1 MRSTL
6 VLPFLLPA
14 AYAQLNTL
22 AVAAGLKYFGSATDN
37 SELTDAA
44 YLALLSNTSDFAQIT
59 PGNGQKWDSTEK
71 SQGVFT
77 FTNGDEI
84 TALATKN
91 SQLVRCHTLVWYSQ
105 LPSWVSGGTWTNE
118 TLQAVMKNHITE
130 EMTHY
135 KGQCYAWDVVNE
147 AFDDT
152 SAAAFRNSV
161 FYQAMGEDYIRIA
174 FETARAADPD
184 VKLYYNDYNI
194 EYTGTKAANALAMV
208 TKLVNGGTPIDGVG
222 VQGHYIVGKMPSGSD
237 ITKNLEAY
245 TALGLEVAITEL
257 DIRMT
262 VPSTEADLA
271 QQSTDYATAVTACL
285 DVANCIGITIWDF
298 TDKYSWIPSVF
309 SGQGAACLFDENLV
323 KKPAYDGV
331 VAALSAGR
339 KSGSASSV
347 VIATTVA
354 STQAASSTSAAASV
368 ALVSSP
374 AIAVSAGSSSAVVS
388 STIAVPTASGF
399 TTSYIPAQ
407 TSSQAAVEPSVS
419 SEIPSATSASAPIAT
434 AEPVADE
441 DDCE

>member
-1 MRSTL
+1 ML
-6 VLPFLLPA
+6 IFL
-14 AYAQLNTL
+14 
-22 AVAAGLKYFGSATDN
+22 
-37 SELTDAA
+37 
-44 YLALLSNTSDFAQIT
+44 
-59 PGNGQKWDSTEK
+59 
-71 SQGVFT
+71 
-77 FTNGDEI
+77 
-84 TALATKN
+84 
-91 SQLVRCHTLVWYSQ
+91 
-105 LPSWVSGGTWTNE
+105 VSGGTWTNE

-147 AFDDT
+147 AFDDS

-298 TDKYSWIPSVF
+298 TDKVRNIFQWTLVFANMKQYSWIPSVF

-374 AIAVSAGSSSAVVS
+374 AIAVSAGSSSAVVP
-388 STIAVPTASGF
+388 STIAVPTTSGF

-419 SEIPSATSASAPIAT
+419 SKIPSATSASAPIAT

>member
-37 SELTDAA
+37 SEITDTA

-77 FTNGDEI
+77 FTKGDEI
-84 TALATKN
+84 TALAAKN

-118 TLQAVMKNHITE
+118 TLQAVMKSHITE

-184 VKLYYNDYNI
+184 AKLYYNDYNI
-194 EYTGTKAANALAMV
+194 EYTGAKATNALAMV

-237 ITKNLEAY
+237 ISTHLEAY

-262 VPSTEADLA
+262 LPSTESDLA
-271 QQSTDYATAVTACL
+271 QQSTDYAAAVTACL
-285 DVANCIGITIWDF
+285 DVANCVGITIWDF

-331 VAALSAGR
+331 VAALSAGK

-354 STQAASSTSAAASV
+354 STQAASSTAVATSVVPISSA
-368 ALVSSP
+368 
-374 AIAVSAGSSSAVVS
+374 AIAVPAVSS
-388 STIAVPTASGF
+388 STIAIPTASGF

-407 TSSQAAVEPSVS
+407 TSSQAVVEPSVS
-419 SEIPSATSASAPIAT
+419 SEIPSATSANVPIAT
-434 AEPVADE
+434 TEPVADE

>member
-1 MRSTL
+1 MRSTV

-14 AYAQLNTL
+14 AYAQLNDL

-37 SELTDAA
+37 SELTDSA
-44 YLALLSNTSDFAQIT
+44 YVSLLSNTSDFAQIT

-77 FTNGDEI
+77 FTKGDEM

-152 SAAAFRNSV
+152 SAAAFRSSV
-161 FYQAMGEDYIRIA
+161 FYKAMGEDYIRIA
-174 FETARAADPD
+174 FDTARAADPD

-194 EYTGTKAANALAMV
+194 EYTGAKATNALAMV

-237 ITKNLEAY
+237 ISKHLEAY

-257 DIRMT
+257 DIRMNL
-262 VPSTEADLA
+262 PSTASDLA

-285 DVANCIGITIWDF
+285 DVAKCVGITIWDF

-339 KSGSASSV
+339 KSGSTSSV
-347 VIATTVA
+347 VIATTIS
-354 STQAASSTSAAASV
+354 STQAASPTPLSTSIV
-368 ALVSSP
+368 QL
-374 AIAVSAGSSSAVVS
+374 SSAVVS
-388 STIAVPTASGF
+388 STIAIPTASGF
-399 TTSYIPAQ
+399 TTSFIPGQ
-407 TSSQAAVEPSVS
+407 TSSQASDEPPPSSDIPSV
-419 SEIPSATSASAPIAT
+419 TSVSAPIAT
-434 AEPVADE
+434 SEPVGE
-441 DDCE
+441 EEGCE

>member
-6 VLPFLLPA
+6 VLPFLLSA
-14 AYAQLNTL
+14 ANAQLNTL

-37 SELTDAA
+37 SELTDTA
-44 YLALLSNTSDFAQIT
+44 YLALLSDTTDFAQIT
-59 PGNGQKWDSTEK
+59 PGNGQKWDSVEK

-77 FTNGDEI
+77 FTKGDEI
-84 TALATKN
+84 TALAAKN

-130 EMTHY
+130 TMTHY

-174 FETARAADPD
+174 FETARLADPD

-194 EYTGTKAANALAMV
+194 EYTGAKAANALAMI

-222 VQGHYIVGKMPSGSD
+222 IQGHYIVGKMPTGSD

-257 DIRMT
+257 DIRMNL
-262 VPSTEADLA
+262 PSTAADLA
-271 QQSTDYATAVTACL
+271 QQSTDYATAVNACL
-285 DVANCIGITIWDF
+285 NVANSGCVGITIWDF

-331 VAALSAGR
+331 VAALTAGK
-339 KSGSASSV
+339 KSGSASSNV
-347 VIATTVA
+347 VATTVA
-354 STQAASSTSAAASV
+354 STQSASSV
-368 ALVSSP
+368 VPVSSP
-374 AIAVSAGSSSAVVS
+374 VVAVPAISSSAVVS
-388 STIAVPTASGF
+388 STIAIPTASGF

-419 SEIPSATSASAPIAT
+419 SEIPSATSASAPVAT
-434 AEPVADE
+434 SEPVADE

>member
-6 VLPFLLPA
+6 ILPFLLSA
-14 AYAQLNTL
+14 ANAQLNTL

-37 SELTDAA
+37 SELTDTA
-44 YLALLSNTSDFAQIT
+44 YVALLSDTTDFAQIT
-59 PGNGQKWDSTEK
+59 PGNGQKWDSVEK

-77 FTNGDEI
+77 FTKGDEI
-84 TALATKN
+84 TALAAKN

-130 EMTHY
+130 TMTHY
-135 KGQCYAWDVVNE
+135 KGKCYAWDVVNE

-152 SAAAFRNSV
+152 SAAAFRNNV

-174 FETARAADPD
+174 FETARLADPD

-194 EYTGTKAANALAMV
+194 EYTGAKAANALTMIK
-208 TKLVNGGTPIDGVG
+208 KLVNGGTPIDGVG
-222 VQGHYIVGKMPSGSD
+222 VQGHYIVGKMPTGSD

-262 VPSTEADLA
+262 LPSTAADLA
-271 QQSTDYATAVTACL
+271 QQSTDYATAVNACL
-285 DVANCIGITIWDF
+285 NVANSGCVGITIWDF

-331 VAALSAGR
+331 VAALTAGK
-339 KSGSASSV
+339 KSGSASPV
-347 VIATTVA
+347 VVATTVA
-354 STQAASSTSAAASV
+354 SSQSASSV
-368 ALVSSP
+368 VPVSSP
-374 AIAVSAGSSSAVVS
+374 VVATPVTSSAVVS
-388 STIAVPTASGF
+388 STIAIPTASGF

-419 SEIPSATSASAPIAT
+419 SEIPSATSAGAPIAT
-434 AEPVADE
+434 SEPVADE

>member
-1 MRSTL
+1 MRSTV

-14 AYAQLNTL
+14 AYAQLNDM

-37 SELTDAA
+37 SELTDSA
-44 YLALLSNTSDFAQIT
+44 YVSLLSNTSDFAQIT

-77 FTNGDEI
+77 FTKGDEI

-152 SAAAFRNSV
+152 SAAAFRSSV
-161 FYQAMGEDYIRIA
+161 FYKAMGEDYIRIA
-174 FETARAADPD
+174 FDTARAADPD

-194 EYTGTKAANALAMV
+194 EYTGAKATNALAMV

-237 ITKNLEAY
+237 ISKHLEAY

-257 DIRMT
+257 DIRMNL
-262 VPSTEADLA
+262 PSTASDLA

-285 DVANCIGITIWDF
+285 DVAKCVGITIWDF

-339 KSGSASSV
+339 KSGSTSSV
-347 VIATTVA
+347 VIATTIS
-354 STQAASSTSAAASV
+354 STQAASPTPLSTSIV
-368 ALVSSP
+368 QL
-374 AIAVSAGSSSAVVS
+374 SSAVVS
-388 STIAVPTASGF
+388 STIAIPTASGF
-399 TTSYIPAQ
+399 TTSFVPGQ
-407 TSSQAAVEPSVS
+407 TSSQASDEPPPSSDIPSV
-419 SEIPSATSASAPIAT
+419 TSVSAPIAT
-434 AEPVADE
+434 SEPVGE
-441 DDCE
+441 EEGCE